1 MKLKYCLS
9 ETEQEIM
16 EVLWECKG
24 TVKTREL
31 FELFNKRGKNWK
43 RQTLNTF
50 LFRLEEMG
58 LISRERSLVHV
69 TGTKADYEKQKSREI
84 LDQMYDGDMGK
95 FCMALSGK
103 QEISSEDR
111 EELDRLI
118 KKVLQG

>member
-58 LISRERSLVHV
+58 LISRERSVVHV
-69 TGTKADYEKQKSREI
+69 IGTKADYEQQKSREI